1 VLALL
6 DAGIERDQRLTGR
19 DAGVDLQLSGGGKL
33 LLDRQRRPDGALGVV
48 LVRDGRAE
56 DRHHR
61 IAHELRDRAAVP
73 LEDRAQVG
81 VVRLQEPL
89 HVLGIHP
96 LGARREPHE
105 VGEQHRDDLALLA
118 EGTCFPIERGAAC
131 VAEPGAGGVVLPA
144 NMAGWHRRSL
154 RGGRATGYLGS
165 STNASPMGRSPV
177 ASEGRP

>member
-6 DAGIERDQRLTGR
+6 DGCVECDQRLTGR
-19 DAGVDLQLSGGGKL
+19 DADVDLQLSGGGEL
-33 LLDRQRRPDGALGVV
+33 LPDRQRGPDGALGVV

-61 IAHELRDRAAVP
+61 VAHKLRDRAAVP

-118 EGTCFPIERGAAC
+118 EGTCFPIERGATC
-131 VAEPGAGGVVLPA
+131 VAEPRAGGVILPTNLA
-144 NMAGWHRRSL
+144 RGHRVSLQRHQLDAVMQWFVSVGRRS
-154 RGGRATGYLGS
+154 
-165 STNASPMGRSPV
+165 
-177 ASEGRP
+177 